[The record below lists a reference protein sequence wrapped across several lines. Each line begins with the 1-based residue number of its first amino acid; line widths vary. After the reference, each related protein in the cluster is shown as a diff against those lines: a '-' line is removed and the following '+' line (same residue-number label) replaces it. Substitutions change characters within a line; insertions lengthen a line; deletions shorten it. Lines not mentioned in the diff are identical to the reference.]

1 VELYQ
6 RIEQLIGKKLPL
18 YPTVEEEVLLLM
30 ERVTEAQRY
39 AKMEL
44 REIQEKKKRPL
55 EEEGEGQEIR
65 MPSKKKKFGSVG
77 KKKGKKFK

>member
-1 VELYQ
+1 MYSSSTDCSRTQ
-6 RIEQLIGKKLPL
+6 
-18 YPTVEEEVLLLM
+18 
-30 ERVTEAQRY
+30 
-39 AKMEL
+39 EL

-65 MPSKKKKFGSVG
+65 MPSKKKKFGSAG